1 MTSWKRLLR
10 QLKNATDDNNFVAA
24 LDRFVAM
31 LAKFLSIAMIGVIV
45 ISVIDLCVFLFGEII
60 SEPRGF
66 FSVTLIEI
74 FGLFLNILIA
84 IEVLENIMAY
94 LKRHVIQVELV
105 IATSLIAVARKIII
119 FDFAKAGGLELAALA
134 IAIFALSISYWLV
147 HRTNRQYE

>member
-1 MTSWKRLLR
+1 MNAWQRLFR
-10 QLKNATDDNNFVAA
+10 RVKHATNDNNFVAA
-24 LDRFVAM
+24 LDHFVVM
-31 LAKFLSIAMIGVIV
+31 IAKLLSIAMIGVIIV
-45 ISVIDLCVFLFGEII
+45 SVIDLCAFLLGEII
-60 SEPRGF
+60 SEPLGF

-74 FGLFLNILIA
+74 FGLFLNVLIA

-147 HRTNRQYE
+147 HRTNRQYD

>member
-74 FGLFLNILIA
+74 FGLF
-84 IEVLENIMAY
+84 
-94 LKRHVIQVELV
+94 
-105 IATSLIAVARKIII
+105 
-119 FDFAKAGGLELAALA
+119 
-134 IAIFALSISYWLV
+134 
-147 HRTNRQYE
+147 